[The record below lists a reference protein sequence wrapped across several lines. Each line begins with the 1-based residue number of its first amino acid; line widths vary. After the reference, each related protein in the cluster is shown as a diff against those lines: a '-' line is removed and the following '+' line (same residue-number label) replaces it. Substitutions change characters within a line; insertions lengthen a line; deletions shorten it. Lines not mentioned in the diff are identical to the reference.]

1 MADRIA
7 QVHRDYPDTQLVVLT
22 GQGHVIY
29 RYGIP
34 SGVSRRQPTARQ
46 VTVLLSPPSAWMES
60 EEETAAIAD
69 FVSTDT
75 SSSLR

>member
-1 MADRIA
+1 
-7 QVHRDYPDTQLVVLT
+7 
-22 GQGHVIY
+22 VIY

-46 VTVLLSPPSAWMES
+46 VTVLLSPPSAWMEIG
-60 EEETAAIAD
+60 EETAAIAD